1 MRSIKSF
8 IQAYKVNHT
17 FRLFV
22 NLLLAVIIIY
32 ILAIITTT
40 KAHNS
45 ELNDLKRANKQTIKE
60 SERVIIEQQKEIDKL
75 KKDVVLHTIIAD
87 SSIAK
92 ANRISKKTILNQ
104 QYALTN
110 IFYGK
115 IWWVINNHK
124 TNISFL
130 KLFRIRFV
138 SRKGAS
144 HTLDKFILKSSLFYS
159 IDFKHQMFI

>member
-60 SERVIIEQQKEIDKL
+60 SQRVIIEQQKEIDKL

-104 QYALTN
+104 IEYEKISTN
-110 IFYGK
+110 
-115 IWWVINNHK
+115 
-124 TNISFL
+124 
-130 KLFRIRFV
+130 V
-138 SRKGAS
+138 SAFDDSDIIKFWAS
-144 HTLDKFILKSSLFYS
+144 HKKR
-159 IDFKHQMFI
+159 

>member
-8 IQAYKVNHT
+8 IQAYKLNHS

-22 NLLLAVIIIY
+22 NLLLVVIFIY

-104 QYALTN
+104 IEYEKISTN
-110 IFYGK
+110 
-115 IWWVINNHK
+115 
-124 TNISFL
+124 
-130 KLFRIRFV
+130 V
-138 SRKGAS
+138 SAFDDSDIIKFWAS
-144 HTLDKFILKSSLFYS
+144 HKKR
-159 IDFKHQMFI
+159 

>member
-60 SERVIIEQQKEIDKL
+60 SERVIVEQQKEIDKL

-104 QYALTN
+104 IEYEKISTN
-110 IFYGK
+110 VSAYDDSDI
-115 IWWVINNHK
+115 IN
-124 TNISFL
+124 FW
-130 KLFRIRFV
+130 
-138 SRKGAS
+138 AS
-144 HTLDKFILKSSLFYS
+144 HKKR
-159 IDFKHQMFI
+159 

>member
-8 IQAYKVNHT
+8 IQSYKFNHT

-60 SERVIIEQQKEIDKL
+60 SQRVIIEQQKEIDKL

-104 QYALTN
+104 IEYEKISTN
-110 IFYGK
+110 
-115 IWWVINNHK
+115 
-124 TNISFL
+124 
-130 KLFRIRFV
+130 V
-138 SRKGAS
+138 STFDDSDIIKFWAS
-144 HTLDKFILKSSLFYS
+144 HKKR
-159 IDFKHQMFI
+159 

>member
-22 NLLLAVIIIY
+22 NLLLVVIFIY

-104 QYALTN
+104 IEYEKISTN
-110 IFYGK
+110 VSAFDDSDI
-115 IWWVINNHK
+115 IN
-124 TNISFL
+124 FW
-130 KLFRIRFV
+130 
-138 SRKGAS
+138 AS
-144 HTLDKFILKSSLFYS
+144 HKKR
-159 IDFKHQMFI
+159 

>member
-8 IQAYKVNHT
+8 IQSYKVNHT

-45 ELNDLKRANKQTIKE
+45 ELNDLKKANKQTIKE
-60 SERVIIEQQKEIDKL
+60 SERVIVEQQKEINKL

-104 QYALTN
+104 IEYEKISTN
-110 IFYGK
+110 VSAYDDSDI
-115 IWWVINNHK
+115 IN
-124 TNISFL
+124 FW
-130 KLFRIRFV
+130 
-138 SRKGAS
+138 AS
-144 HTLDKFILKSSLFYS
+144 HKKR
-159 IDFKHQMFI
+159 

>member
-60 SERVIIEQQKEIDKL
+60 SQSVIIEQQKEIDKL
-75 KKDVVLHTIIAD
+75 KKDVVLNTIIAD

-104 QYALTN
+104 IEYEKISTN
-110 IFYGK
+110 
-115 IWWVINNHK
+115 
-124 TNISFL
+124 
-130 KLFRIRFV
+130 V
-138 SRKGAS
+138 SAFDDSDIIKFWAS
-144 HTLDKFILKSSLFYS
+144 HKKR
-159 IDFKHQMFI
+159 

>member
-45 ELNDLKRANKQTIKE
+45 ELNDLKKANKQTIKE
-60 SERVIIEQQKEIDKL
+60 SERVIVEQQKEINKL

-104 QYALTN
+104 IEYEKISTN
-110 IFYGK
+110 
-115 IWWVINNHK
+115 
-124 TNISFL
+124 
-130 KLFRIRFV
+130 V
-138 SRKGAS
+138 STFDDSDIIKFWANRKER
-144 HTLDKFILKSSLFYS
+144 
-159 IDFKHQMFI
+159 

>member
-22 NLLLAVIIIY
+22 NLLLAVIFIY

-104 QYALTN
+104 IEYEKISTN
-110 IFYGK
+110 VSAFDDSDI
-115 IWWVINNHK
+115 IN
-124 TNISFL
+124 FW
-130 KLFRIRFV
+130 
-138 SRKGAS
+138 AS
-144 HTLDKFILKSSLFYS
+144 HKKR
-159 IDFKHQMFI
+159 

>member
-8 IQAYKVNHT
+8 IQAYKFNHN

-22 NLLLAVIIIY
+22 NLGLAVIIIY

-60 SERVIIEQQKEIDKL
+60 SQRVIIEQQKEIDKL

-92 ANRISKKTILNQ
+92 ANRISKKTIINQ
-104 QYALTN
+104 IEYEKISTN
-110 IFYGK
+110 VSAYDDSDI
-115 IWWVINNHK
+115 IN
-124 TNISFL
+124 FW
-130 KLFRIRFV
+130 
-138 SRKGAS
+138 AS
-144 HTLDKFILKSSLFYS
+144 HKKR
-159 IDFKHQMFI
+159 

>member
-8 IQAYKVNHT
+8 IKAYKFNHN

-22 NLLLAVIIIY
+22 NLGLAVIIIY

-45 ELNDLKRANKQTIKE
+45 ELNDLKKANKQTIKE

-104 QYALTN
+104 IEYEKISTN
-110 IFYGK
+110 VNAFDDSDI
-115 IWWVINNHK
+115 IN
-124 TNISFL
+124 FW
-130 KLFRIRFV
+130 
-138 SRKGAS
+138 AS
-144 HTLDKFILKSSLFYS
+144 HKKR
-159 IDFKHQMFI
+159 

>member
-1 MRSIKSF
+1 MKSIKSF

-22 NLLLAVIIIY
+22 NLVLAVIIIY

-60 SERVIIEQQKEIDKL
+60 SQRVIIEKQKEIDKL

-92 ANRISKKTILNQ
+92 ANRISKKIILNQ
-104 QYALTN
+104 IEYE
-110 IFYGK
+110 K
-115 IWWVINNHK
+115 INNNVNAYDDSDIIK
-124 TNISFL
+124 FWAG
-130 KLFRIRFV
+130 
-138 SRKGAS
+138 RKER
-144 HTLDKFILKSSLFYS
+144 
-159 IDFKHQMFI
+159 

>member
-8 IQAYKVNHT
+8 IQAYKFNRS

-22 NLLLAVIIIY
+22 NLLLVVIIIY

-60 SERVIIEQQKEIDKL
+60 SQRVIIEKQKEIDKL
-75 KKDVVLHTIIAD
+75 KKDVVLYTIIAD

-92 ANRISKKTILNQ
+92 ANRISKKIILNQ
-104 QYALTN
+104 IEYEKISTN
-110 IFYGK
+110 VNAFDDSDIIKF
-115 IWWVINNHK
+115 W
-124 TNISFL
+124 
-130 KLFRIRFV
+130 
-138 SRKGAS
+138 AS
-144 HTLDKFILKSSLFYS
+144 HKKR
-159 IDFKHQMFI
+159 

>member
-1 MRSIKSF
+1 MISIKSF
-8 IQAYKVNHT
+8 IQAYKFNHN

-40 KAHNS
+40 KAHNN

-60 SERVIIEQQKEIDKL
+60 SERVIVEQQKEIDKL

-92 ANRISKKTILNQ
+92 ANRISKKTIINQ
-104 QYALTN
+104 IEYEKISTN
-110 IFYGK
+110 VSAYDDSDI
-115 IWWVINNHK
+115 IN
-124 TNISFL
+124 FW
-130 KLFRIRFV
+130 
-138 SRKGAS
+138 AS
-144 HTLDKFILKSSLFYS
+144 HKKR
-159 IDFKHQMFI
+159 

>member
-8 IQAYKVNHT
+8 IQAYKFNRS

-22 NLLLAVIIIY
+22 NLGLVVIFIY
-32 ILAIITTT
+32 ILAIITTA

-45 ELNDLKRANKQTIKE
+45 ESNDLKRANKQTIKE
-60 SERVIIEQQKEIDKL
+60 SERVIVEQQKEIDKL

-104 QYALTN
+104 IEYEKISTN
-110 IFYGK
+110 VSAFDDSDI
-115 IWWVINNHK
+115 IN
-124 TNISFL
+124 FW
-130 KLFRIRFV
+130 
-138 SRKGAS
+138 AS
-144 HTLDKFILKSSLFYS
+144 HKKR
-159 IDFKHQMFI
+159 

>member
-8 IQAYKVNHT
+8 IQEYKVNHT

-104 QYALTN
+104 IEYEKISTN
-110 IFYGK
+110 GSAFDDSDI
-115 IWWVINNHK
+115 IN
-124 TNISFL
+124 FW
-130 KLFRIRFV
+130 
-138 SRKGAS
+138 AS
-144 HTLDKFILKSSLFYS
+144 HKKR
-159 IDFKHQMFI
+159 

>member
-8 IQAYKVNHT
+8 IQSYKVNHT

-45 ELNDLKRANKQTIKE
+45 ELNDLKKANKQTIKE
-60 SERVIIEQQKEIDKL
+60 SERVIVEQQKEINKL

-104 QYALTN
+104 IEYEKISTN
-110 IFYGK
+110 
-115 IWWVINNHK
+115 
-124 TNISFL
+124 
-130 KLFRIRFV
+130 V
-138 SRKGAS
+138 STFDDSDIIKFWANRKER
-144 HTLDKFILKSSLFYS
+144 
-159 IDFKHQMFI
+159 

>member
-1 MRSIKSF
+1 MKSIKSF
-8 IQAYKVNHT
+8 IQAYKVNHN

-22 NLLLAVIIIY
+22 NLLLVVIIIY

-60 SERVIIEQQKEIDKL
+60 SERVIIEKQKEIDKL

-92 ANRISKKTILNQ
+92 ANRISKKIILNQ
-104 QYALTN
+104 IEYE
-110 IFYGK
+110 K
-115 IWWVINNHK
+115 INNNVNAYDDSDIIK
-124 TNISFL
+124 FWT
-130 KLFRIRFV
+130 
-138 SRKGAS
+138 S
-144 HTLDKFILKSSLFYS
+144 HQKR
-159 IDFKHQMFI
+159 

>member
-75 KKDVVLHTIIAD
+75 KKDVVLNTIIAD

-104 QYALTN
+104 IEYEKISTN
-110 IFYGK
+110 VSAFDDSDI
-115 IWWVINNHK
+115 IN
-124 TNISFL
+124 FW
-130 KLFRIRFV
+130 
-138 SRKGAS
+138 AS
-144 HTLDKFILKSSLFYS
+144 HKKR
-159 IDFKHQMFI
+159 

>member
-1 MRSIKSF
+1 MKSIKSF
-8 IQAYKVNHT
+8 IQAYKFNHS

-60 SERVIIEQQKEIDKL
+60 SQRVIIEKQKEIDKL
-75 KKDVVLHTIIAD
+75 KKDVVLYTIIAD

-92 ANRISKKTILNQ
+92 ANRISKKIILNQ
-104 QYALTN
+104 IEYE
-110 IFYGK
+110 K
-115 IWWVINNHK
+115 INNNVNAYDDSDIIK
-124 TNISFL
+124 FW
-130 KLFRIRFV
+130 
-138 SRKGAS
+138 AS
-144 HTLDKFILKSSLFYS
+144 HKKR
-159 IDFKHQMFI
+159 

>member
-1 MRSIKSF
+1 MKSIKSF
-8 IQAYKVNHT
+8 IQAYKVNHS

-22 NLLLAVIIIY
+22 NLVLVVIIIY

-60 SERVIIEQQKEIDKL
+60 SQRVIIEKQKEIDKL

-92 ANRISKKTILNQ
+92 ANRISKKIILNQ
-104 QYALTN
+104 IEYE
-110 IFYGK
+110 K
-115 IWWVINNHK
+115 INNNVNAYDDSDIIK
-124 TNISFL
+124 FWAG
-130 KLFRIRFV
+130 
-138 SRKGAS
+138 RKER
-144 HTLDKFILKSSLFYS
+144 
-159 IDFKHQMFI
+159 

>member
-8 IQAYKVNHT
+8 IQAYKFNHS

-22 NLLLAVIIIY
+22 NLLLVVIIIY

-60 SERVIIEQQKEIDKL
+60 SERVIIQQQKEIDKL

-92 ANRISKKTILNQ
+92 ANRISKKIILNQ
-104 QYALTN
+104 IEYEKISTN
-110 IFYGK
+110 VNAYDDSDIIKFWAG
-115 IWWVINNHK
+115 
-124 TNISFL
+124 
-130 KLFRIRFV
+130 
-138 SRKGAS
+138 RKER
-144 HTLDKFILKSSLFYS
+144 
-159 IDFKHQMFI
+159 

>member
-22 NLLLAVIIIY
+22 NLLLVVIFIY

-60 SERVIIEQQKEIDKL
+60 SQRVIIEQQKEIDKL
-75 KKDVVLHTIIAD
+75 KKDVVLNTIIAD

-104 QYALTN
+104 IEYEKISTN
-110 IFYGK
+110 
-115 IWWVINNHK
+115 
-124 TNISFL
+124 
-130 KLFRIRFV
+130 V
-138 SRKGAS
+138 SAFDDSDIIKFWAS
-144 HTLDKFILKSSLFYS
+144 HKKR
-159 IDFKHQMFI
+159 

>member
-60 SERVIIEQQKEIDKL
+60 SQRVIIEQQKEIDKL

-104 QYALTN
+104 IEYEKISTN
-110 IFYGK
+110 
-115 IWWVINNHK
+115 
-124 TNISFL
+124 
-130 KLFRIRFV
+130 V
-138 SRKGAS
+138 SAFDDSDIIKFWANRKER
-144 HTLDKFILKSSLFYS
+144 
-159 IDFKHQMFI
+159 

>member
-22 NLLLAVIIIY
+22 NLVLAVIIIY

-60 SERVIIEQQKEIDKL
+60 SQRVIIEQQKEIDKL

-104 QYALTN
+104 IEYEKISTN
-110 IFYGK
+110 VSAYDDSDI
-115 IWWVINNHK
+115 IN
-124 TNISFL
+124 FW
-130 KLFRIRFV
+130 
-138 SRKGAS
+138 AS
-144 HTLDKFILKSSLFYS
+144 HKKR
-159 IDFKHQMFI
+159 

>member
-8 IQAYKVNHT
+8 IQAYKVNHS

-22 NLLLAVIIIY
+22 NLLLVVIIIY

-45 ELNDLKRANKQTIKE
+45 ELNDLKKQNKQTIKE
-60 SERVIIEQQKEIDKL
+60 SQRVIIEKQKEIDKL

-92 ANRISKKTILNQ
+92 ANRISKKIILNQ
-104 QYALTN
+104 IEYEKISTN
-110 IFYGK
+110 VNAYDDSDIIKF
-115 IWWVINNHK
+115 W
-124 TNISFL
+124 
-130 KLFRIRFV
+130 
-138 SRKGAS
+138 AS
-144 HTLDKFILKSSLFYS
+144 HQKR
-159 IDFKHQMFI
+159 

>member
-8 IQAYKVNHT
+8 IQAYKFNHT

-22 NLLLAVIIIY
+22 NLGLVVIFIY

-60 SERVIIEQQKEIDKL
+60 SERVIVEQQKEIDKL

-104 QYALTN
+104 IEYEKISTN
-110 IFYGK
+110 
-115 IWWVINNHK
+115 
-124 TNISFL
+124 
-130 KLFRIRFV
+130 V
-138 SRKGAS
+138 SAFDDSDIIKFWAS
-144 HTLDKFILKSSLFYS
+144 HKKR
-159 IDFKHQMFI
+159 

>member
-104 QYALTN
+104 IEYEKISTN
-110 IFYGK
+110 VSAFDDSDI
-115 IWWVINNHK
+115 IN
-124 TNISFL
+124 FW
-130 KLFRIRFV
+130 
-138 SRKGAS
+138 AS
-144 HTLDKFILKSSLFYS
+144 HKKR
-159 IDFKHQMFI
+159 

>member
-8 IQAYKVNHT
+8 IQAYKFNRS

-22 NLLLAVIIIY
+22 NLGLVVIFIY

-40 KAHNS
+40 KAHNN
-45 ELNDLKRANKQTIKE
+45 ELNDLKRQNKQTIKE
-60 SERVIIEQQKEIDKL
+60 SERVIVEQKKEIDKL

-104 QYALTN
+104 IEYEKISTN
-110 IFYGK
+110 VSAYDDSDI
-115 IWWVINNHK
+115 IN
-124 TNISFL
+124 FW
-130 KLFRIRFV
+130 
-138 SRKGAS
+138 AS
-144 HTLDKFILKSSLFYS
+144 HKKR
-159 IDFKHQMFI
+159 